1 MRAKHILYLCA
12 FFSAFCACTTS
23 GPSTEE
29 GNPQIVAV
37 VVDGDS
43 RPVAGAQVT
52 AYIVPANSDSGI
64 QPVSPRSAAF
74 GRSESDGSCLF
85 EGLDPGTYSVVA
97 IDNSGNRSA
106 MKSGIT
112 ITVKVP
118 DAPEFR
124 DTLVLAAT
132 GSIRGIVTRRGVQG
146 VTNQN
151 LKDGGIQIK
160 IGEIDRSYLTGPD
173 GAYSFPDLP
182 AGSYTLYFYAYEF
195 YSAKREK
202 IAVAAGNI
210 TCMDTVILTPWPRLL
225 LVPPKGLHAVYD
237 TVARIFNLSWQRVNY
252 DSLRWYKVQRINLTT
267 MRETD
272 IICLDTVYADTLA
285 DIPAGTILDYA
296 VCSVGMVDG
305 KLSQSASTAPLEIIT
320 VP

>member
-43 RPVAGAQVT
+43 RPVAGAQVI
-52 AYIVPANSDSGI
+52 AYIMPANSDSGT
-64 QPVSPRSAAF
+64 QPVSPRSAAS
-74 GRSESDGSCLF
+74 GQTNTNGSCMF
-85 EGLDPGTYSVVA
+85 EGLDPGKYSLVA
-97 IDNSGNRSA
+97 TDNAGNRSA
-106 MKSGIT
+106 IKAGIM
-112 ITVKVP
+112 ITSTDT
-118 DAPEFR
+118 DAPEFS

-132 GSIRGIVTRRGVQG
+132 GGLRGIVTRRGVQS

-151 LKDGGIQIK
+151 AKDGGIQVK

-173 GAYSFPDLP
+173 GAYSFSNLP
-182 AGSYTLYFYAYEF
+182 ISTYTLYFYAYEF
-195 YSAKREK
+195 YTAKREN
-202 IAVAAGNI
+202 IAVAED
-210 TCMDTVILTPWPRLL
+210 TTTRVDTVILTPWPRLL
-225 LVPPKGLHAVYD
+225 LVPPKGIRAGYD

-285 DIPAGTILDYA
+285 DTPAGTILDYA

-320 VP
+320 AP